1 MAKVLCFGD
10 LHLKKDELRTI
21 TVINFIDDIINY
33 CKENDIHYAV
43 NLGDFFDT
51 TECQSKSFVPV
62 FNKMIELAET
72 VKLFSIIGNHEKK
85 DKEGNSTLVET
96 FKAFSHFVKDYETIN
111 IEGVDCDFMSY
122 NKDPD
127 KIPNKGQIL
136 FGHLEVEGFYYNP
149 NKKVDSKTFTSGMF
163 DQYKLV
169 VSGHLHHKQNKDNF
183 LFVGSPYP
191 TNKGE
196 GGKENYFA
204 VVDLDNLTYDLIPY
218 NKGPDFLEIKIEDF
232 NSNFDYKNKIVYV
245 NITNK
250 VENFVKLRDILI
262 EKGALEV
269 NPIFNKPTEVI
280 DENTNIDVNEGIISS
295 AVKYLSQTEE
305 TDLDKNTLLEYFKN
319 IVSKIG
325 EKV

>member
-1 MAKVLCFGD
+1 M
-10 LHLKKDELRTI
+10 
-21 TVINFIDDIINY
+21 
-33 CKENDIHYAV
+33 
-43 NLGDFFDT
+43 
-51 TECQSKSFVPV
+51 
-62 FNKMIELAET
+62 
-72 VKLFSIIGNHEKK
+72 
-85 DKEGNSTLVET
+85 
-96 FKAFSHFVKDYETIN
+96 
-111 IEGVDCDFMSY
+111 
-122 NKDPD
+122 
-127 KIPNKGQIL
+127 
-136 FGHLEVEGFYYNP
+136 
-149 NKKVDSKTFTSGMF
+149 
-163 DQYKLV
+163 
-169 VSGHLHHKQNKDNF
+169 
-183 LFVGSPYP
+183 
-191 TNKGE
+191 
-196 GGKENYFA
+196 
-204 VVDLDNLTYDLIPY
+204 
-218 NKGPDFLEIKIEDF
+218 EIKIEDF